1 MSRFAGAL
9 LVLVGTLTGSVA
21 TQTGGPATVPYPE
34 GFRTWAHVKTGLVS
48 ERHPDFA
55 RSGGFRHIYAN
66 PAALTGYKTGTFP
79 EGSIIVVDW
88 VEGQDANGSFS
99 EATRLR
105 VDVMVKDKTRYA
117 ATKGWG
123 FERFNGNSQ
132 TERLVTTPDSQCVS
146 CHSGPTAKDLVFS
159 KLRP

>member
-1 MSRFAGAL
+1 MSRIAGVL
-9 LVLVGTLTGSVA
+9 MILVGTLTASVS
-21 TQTGGPATVPYPE
+21 TQTGSHVTVPYPE
-34 GFRTWAHVKTGLVS
+34 GFRSWAHVKSALIS

-66 PAALTGYKTGTFP
+66 PAALTGYRTGTFP

-88 VEGQDANGSFS
+88 VEGQDANGSFT
-99 EATRLR
+99 EAARMR
-105 VDVMVKDKTRYA
+105 VDVMVKDKARYA

-132 TERLVTTPDSQCVS
+132 TERMVTAADSQCVA
-146 CHSGPTAKDLVFS
+146 CHSGPSAKDLVFS

>member
-1 MSRFAGAL
+1 MSRLAVTLLARMGAL
-9 LVLVGTLTGSVA
+9 SGSVA
-21 TQTGGPATVPYPE
+21 TQSGGSATVPYPE
-34 GFRTWAHVKTGLVS
+34 GFRSWAHVKSALIS

-66 PAALTGYKTGTFP
+66 PEALAGYRTGTFP

-88 VEGQDANGSFS
+88 VEGQDANGSFT
-99 EATRLR
+99 EAARTR

-132 TERLVTTPDSQCVS
+132 TERMVTAADSQCVA
-146 CHSGPTAKDLVFS
+146 CHSGPNAKDLVFS

>member
-1 MSRFAGAL
+1 MSRIAGVL
-9 LVLVGTLTGSVA
+9 MILVGTLTGSVS
-21 TQTGGPATVPYPE
+21 TQTGSNVTVPYPE
-34 GFRTWAHVKTGLVS
+34 GFRSWAHVKSALIS

-66 PAALTGYKTGTFP
+66 PAALTGYRTGTFP

-88 VEGQDANGSFS
+88 VEGQDANGSFT
-99 EATRLR
+99 EAARMR
-105 VDVMVKDKTRYA
+105 VDVMVKDKARYA

-132 TERLVTTPDSQCVS
+132 TERMVTAADSQCVA
-146 CHSGPTAKDLVFS
+146 CHSGPSAKDLVFS

>member
-1 MSRFAGAL
+1 
-9 LVLVGTLTGSVA
+9 
-21 TQTGGPATVPYPE
+21 VPYPE
-34 GFRTWAHVKTGLVS
+34 GFRSWAHVKSALVS

-66 PAALTGYKTGTFP
+66 PAALTGYRTGTFP

-88 VEGQDANGSFS
+88 VEGQDANGSFT
-99 EATRLR
+99 EAARMR
-105 VDVMVKDKTRYA
+105 VDVMVKDKARYA

-132 TERLVTTPDSQCVS
+132 TERLVTAADSQCVA
-146 CHSGPTAKDLVFS
+146 CHSGPNAKDLVFS